1 MPHKLVWPLVCFR
14 LTMRWSILCVTS
26 VASFGCT
33 RRTTPPLRRR
43 RWHSRLLFGLAA
55 SILDLRLSWF
65 IRIIVRY
72 SFSKRWP
79 IITRRCYDGNLSCN
93 SSIWLSGIVQVVP
106 IFFRTFLV
114 VRGELCLVVLLRRVV
129 IAVLCFVRVSVLN
142 VHLVVLPYANYYFE
156 YCCIVSMPLLHC
168 FAVFFVCVSVFIM

>member
-79 IITRRCYDGNLSCN
+79 IITRSCYGGNLSYN

-114 VRGELCLVVLLRRVV
+114 VRAKLCLVVRLRRVV
-129 IAVLCFVRVSVLN
+129 IAVPCFVRVTVMN
-142 VHLVVLPYANYYFE
+142 VHFFRYAYANSYFE
-156 YCCIVSMPLLHC
+156 FSCIVFDAFVALFCGVFS
-168 FAVFFVCVSVFIM
+168 FASVF